1 MKSYIEPEFLGY
13 NYDFD
18 IWESPD
24 LPIFLERY
32 NDDYGKM
39 NLNEII
45 LYFNNNFQ
53 CHYEENGKSLQREFT
68 EKEKQNDIHFTTSFF
83 YYCDPIN
90 RQEQRM
96 NITIQI
102 NDHWVYC
109 EDSPNEREWN
119 EKQLKKK
126 QMNEEYK
133 VIPFDETKTLSYIL
147 IEFKKKMSFKDFNLK
162 FKCVLKQLVN
172 LFYNKQIH
180 NFMGKNIN
188 INMNC
193 IDNISNYL

>member
-1 MKSYIEPEFLGY
+1 MKSFIEEEFMGY
-13 NYDFD
+13 DEDTNEP
-18 IWESPD
+18 W
-24 LPIFLERY
+24 FLERY

-39 NLNEII
+39 NLNEIF
-45 LYFNNNFQ
+45 LFFNKEFQ
-53 CHYEENGKSLQREFT
+53 CQYEENGKYLQRQYT
-68 EKEKQNDIHFTTSFF
+68 DKEKQNDIKFSTSFY

-109 EDSPNEREWN
+109 EDSTNERVWN
-119 EKQLKKK
+119 EKQQQKK
-126 QMNEEYK
+126 QMNDNYII
-133 VIPFDETKTLSYIL
+133 IPFDELKTIHYRLN
-147 IEFKKKMSFKDFNLK
+147 EFKTVMIFKDFHIK